1 MQQRISIITLA
12 VKDLNAATDFYINK
26 FGWTKSDTSTDGISF
41 FHCNGMMFG
50 LYPIEEF
57 KKEGDFKVSTSG
69 RSKFTMAYCARTEEE
84 VDELF
89 KKFEEKKVSILKKP
103 EKVFWGGYSGY
114 IEDLDGNLWEIAF
127 NPFLKFDEEGN
138 IIS

>member
-12 VKDLNAATDFYINK
+12 VKDLAAATDFYVNK
-26 FGWTKSDTSTDGISF
+26 FGWTKSEMSTDGISY
-41 FHCNGMMFG
+41 FHCNGMLLG

-57 KKEGDFKVSTSG
+57 KKEGDFKVAESG
-69 RSKFTMAYCARTEEE
+69 RSRFTLAYCARSEDE
-84 VDELF
+84 VDKLF
-89 KKFEEKKVSILKKP
+89 EQYKKVNVSILKKP

-127 NPFLKFDEEGN
+127 NPFLKFDAEGN
-138 IIS
+138 LE